1 MPVAVCPHCR
11 AELDL
16 DTEDIGALVECPACQ
31 TQFTAVTGPISAS
44 PLPPSEP
51 ESGMAPPVPPPT
63 TPGTRVIA
71 CPECGEQVTVMAED
85 LGHTLRCPL
94 CARRFRAPREPSAE
108 HTADPPWR
116 NAVGPP
122 PRRASDYDSR
132 RREQYD
138 DYNDRARRRRLWP
151 YREHDDTPQE
161 LVRYAKTECAAPS
174 TGLIVVG
181 VLTVLVGMW
190 RAVSTFWMLDEFADS
205 GLYLLLGYG
214 LYSVLVGGF
223 WIFAGIQMK
232 EAKLFGLS
240 MIACITVIIPGVSPC
255 CILGLIFGTMGI
267 SKLNDPRV
275 KRGFQANQP
284 GFDPDAPA

>member
-16 DTEDIGALVECPACQ
+16 GAEDIGALVECPACL

-44 PLPPSEP
+44 PPPPPEP
-51 ESGMAPPVPPPT
+51 EPGTASPTPPLPD
-63 TPGTRVIA
+63 PGTRVIA
-71 CPECGEQVTVMAED
+71 CTECGERVTVMVED
-85 LGHTLRCPL
+85 LGHTLRCPM

-108 HTADPPWR
+108 PPWR
-116 NAVGPP
+116 SAAGPP

-151 YREHDDTPQE
+151 YREHDDNPRE
-161 LVRYAKTECAAPS
+161 LVRYAMTECAAPS

-181 VLTVLVGMW
+181 VLTVLIGLW
-190 RAVSTFWMLDEFADS
+190 RAVSMFWVFDEPVDS

-223 WIFAGIQMK
+223 WVFAGIQMK
-232 EAKLFGLS
+232 EAKMYGLS
-240 MIACITVIIPGVSPC
+240 MIACITVLIPGVSPC
-255 CILGLIFGTMGI
+255 CVLGIVFGVMGI

-275 KRGFQANQP
+275 KRGFQANRP